1 MRLFLAGFEKD
12 FQKYMIEK
20 SPLFVLGS
28 YFYLRKSNTEYL
40 NYVKNYAFDFILDS
54 GAFSMLNTNKSL
66 DNFIK
71 DLDKYVN
78 DYIEFINKND
88 IKNYIELDIDSL
100 IGYDEVKKI
109 RARLEKET
117 NKKCIPVWHLS
128 RGLDEWDKLT
138 KEYNYVA
145 LGGLAI
151 KEIKKRDYK
160 KILHPLLR
168 IAKKK

>member
-1 MRLFLAGFEKD
+1 
-12 FQKYMIEK
+12 MIEK
-20 SPLFVLGS
+20 RPLFVLGS

-88 IKNYIELDIDSL
+88 IKHYIELDIDSL
-100 IGYDEVKKI
+100 IGYEEVKKI
-109 RARLEKET
+109 RAKLEKET
-117 NKKCIPVWHLS
+117 NKNVFLF
-128 RGLDEWDKLT
+128 GTYQE
-138 KEYNYVA
+138 V
-145 LGGLAI
+145 
-151 KEIKKRDYK
+151 
-160 KILHPLLR
+160 
-168 IAKKK
+168 